1 MQPVLFHSF
10 DLCIKYTVSA
20 DCKSVNRL
28 IVNRLI
34 VIGLSVNVH
43 NISVELVDRI
53 DVDHKKYE
61 IWWQRLTVLN
71 HLC

>member
-1 MQPVLFHSF
+1 MLET
-10 DLCIKYTVSA
+10 IKYTVSV

-43 NISVELVDRI
+43 YISVHYIANAGESSESIMTHIFLHI
-53 DVDHKKYE
+53 
-61 IWWQRLTVLN
+61 
-71 HLC
+71 